1 MTRVIDVADDTVRN
15 AAPREGASP
24 ALVSC
29 DAASLYENHGR
40 FVWASLQ
47 RLGVRDPDLEDV
59 LQEVFVVVHQRLH
72 TFDGSSKVTTWLFG
86 ICLRVVSGYRR
97 RGYRRRELA
106 VAEPPEP
113 SAESHAAASPEDD
126 LAAAQSR
133 ARLDILLDDM
143 DLEKRAVFV
152 MFEIDEMPCEEIAS
166 IVGVPLGTVYSRLH
180 SARKQF
186 QRALLRLQA
195 REAHEGLR

>member
-1 MTRVIDVADDTVRN
+1 MGRVIDFADETLGKG
-15 AAPREGASP
+15 AAEGASP
-24 ALVSC
+24 ALVC

-40 FVWASLQ
+40 FVFASLQ
-47 RLGVRDPDLEDV
+47 RLGIRDSDLEDV

-86 ICLRVVSGYRR
+86 ICLRVASGYRR

-113 SAESHAAASPEDD
+113 IVDAHPSASPEED
-126 LAAAQSR
+126 LAQQQSR
-133 ARLDILLDDM
+133 RRLELLLDDM

-152 MFEIDEMPCEEIAS
+152 MFEIDELPCDEIAS
-166 IVGVPLGTVYSRLH
+166 ILGVPVGTIHSRLH

>member
-1 MTRVIDVADDTVRN
+1 MRTIDLATTDSVDGAN
-15 AAPREGASP
+15 ASP
-24 ALVSC
+24 AVLVAS
-29 DAASLYENHGR
+29 DAASLYEHHGR

-86 ICLRVVSGYRR
+86 ICLRVASGYRR

-113 SAESHAAASPEDD
+113 ARDERSPSSPEEDLVAEQSRRRLHAILDD
-126 LAAAQSR
+126 L
-133 ARLDILLDDM
+133 

-152 MFEIDEMPCEEIAS
+152 MFEIDELPCEEIAS
-166 IVGVPLGTVYSRLH
+166 ILGVPVGTVYSRLH
-180 SARKQF
+180 SARKDF
-186 QRALLRLQA
+186 QRALLRMQA
-195 REAHEGLR
+195 REAHGGLR